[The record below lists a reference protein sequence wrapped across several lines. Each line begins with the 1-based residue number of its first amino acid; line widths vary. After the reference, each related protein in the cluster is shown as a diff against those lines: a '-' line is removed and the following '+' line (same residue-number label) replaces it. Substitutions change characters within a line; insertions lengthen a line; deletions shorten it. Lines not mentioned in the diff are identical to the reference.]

1 MAKNQHDKTEKPTGK
16 RRREARDEGR
26 VARSH
31 DLTMAVTL
39 LGVTG
44 ALGLFGSTM
53 MRRLGTIV
61 AEGLTSVGQM
71 ATRDTSAGDLV
82 GLLADHALALVTIV
96 GPVAVVAA
104 AVAVAAGAAQVG
116 LHMAPDALRWN
127 WGALNPVSGLKR
139 LAPLQAG
146 PNTLRALTA
155 ATVLG
160 VLAWRIGKSLA
171 VESARFPWMAPAAA
185 ATRGW
190 AETDRFLWQGAF
202 TLLAIGVADY
212 ALQRWR
218 HMKSLKMTKREI
230 RDEARQNEGN
240 PEIKARVR
248 KMQREIMRRRMLS
261 AAAKATVVIT
271 NPTHYAVALEYRREK
286 NPAPIVVAKGRDLV
300 ALRIREIAREN
311 GVPIIENPPLA
322 RALHKTAEVGDTIP
336 ADLFGAVAEVLAY
349 LIRIKQLML

>member
-1 MAKNQHDKTEKPTGK
+1 MAENQHDKTEQPTVK
-16 RRREARDEGR
+16 RRREARDKGR
-26 VARSH
+26 IARSH

-44 ALGLFGSTM
+44 ALGLFGSAM

-71 ATRDTSAGDLV
+71 ATREISAGDLV
-82 GLLADHALALVTIV
+82 RLLGGGALGLVTIV
-96 GPVAVVAA
+96 GPVAGVAV
-104 AVAVAAGAAQVG
+104 AVAVAAGAAQAG
-116 LHMAPDALRWN
+116 LHMAPAALRWN

-139 LAPLQAG
+139 LAPIQAG
-146 PNTLRALTA
+146 PNTLRALMA

-160 VLAWRIGKSLA
+160 VLAWRIGKPLA
-171 VESARFPWMAPAAA
+171 VESARFPWMAPSAAA
-185 ATRGW
+185 ARGW
-190 AETDRFLWQGAF
+190 AETGRFLWQGAF
-202 TLLAIGVADY
+202 ALLAIGAADFG
-212 ALQRWR
+212 LQRWR
-218 HMKSLKMTKREI
+218 LTTSLKMTKREV
-230 RDEARQNEGN
+230 RDEARLNDGN

-248 KMQREIMRRRMLS
+248 KTQREMTRRRMLR

-286 NPAPIVVAKGRDLV
+286 SPAPIVVAKGRDLV
-300 ALRIREIAREN
+300 AQRIRQIAREN
-311 GVPIIENPPLA
+311 GVPIVENPPLA